1 MSVFCF
7 SDMSL
12 SNIASLVTRGKERFI
27 LSLRNLLV
35 SLTPTRPIS
44 RDFFFSLFDFCRLSA
59 DSKLPIVDQLNK
71 EEKKEIASNFRNG
84 LPIIEKALVSVHCG
98 LDPSVVH
105 NLKQVRS
112 SIQFLADD
120 FGFLNEFDEEQQ
132 PSLSELLKNILKWDR
147 VEMID
152 EELPDW
158 EEGGGEFYVPP
169 DPIDLTNI
177 PKSHTW
183 WTDADRSRPLA

>member
-1 MSVFCF
+1 
-7 SDMSL
+7 MSL
-12 SNIASLVTRGKERFI
+12 SNVAAHLAHGKEKFI
-27 LSLRNLLV
+27 LSLRNLLM
-35 SLTPTRPIS
+35 SSTPTRPDS
-44 RDFFFSLFDFCRLSA
+44 RKFFYGLFDFCRLSA
-59 DSKLPIVDQLNK
+59 DSKLPIADQINN
-71 EEKKEIASNFRNG
+71 EEKKELASNFRKG
-84 LPIIEKALVSVHCG
+84 LPTIEDALISVHCG

-120 FGFLNEFDEEQQ
+120 FGFLNEFDGEQQ
-132 PSLSELLKNILKWDR
+132 PSLSELLKNIVKWDR

-158 EEGGGEFYVPP
+158 EASGGEFYVPP

-177 PKSHTW
+177 PKSHIW
-183 WTDADRSRPLA
+183 WTDADRSQAR